1 MTRWTEGSALV
12 ITRLRTRL
20 SSIRHKGTTDGPTT
34 IETPSV
40 NTLAGATTTG
50 APFDEQSYLDA
61 NPDVAAAVTAG
72 AFESGEA
79 HWVMHGQ
86 CEGRLLGPPRSRTD
100 IVRESLNTDGR
111 GIELGPLD
119 QPIMAKREG
128 FNVSIV
134 DFMSTEDLRRHYG
147 KDENRGVNIPLIETV
162 DYVSGGE
169 SLVELIGEKEVF
181 DWVVASHVIEHMPDV
196 VTFLQDIEQLLVPGG
211 RLGLIIPD
219 KRCCFDFH
227 GELST
232 TGNVL
237 DAFTQ
242 KRTMPSPGQV
252 FDYFARTASL
262 EGAIAWIGKPTV
274 VPQLM
279 YSLDFASSSFRRSLE
294 GHSFDGEIHC
304 WRFTPES
311 FRLIISDLKAM
322 GLVRLGVVAEHD
334 TVGSEFFVTLGFVDD
349 EPDTHH
355 SRLDMIIDARGSDQ
369 PDPPHQQS
377 PHQELSQTVP
387 PADSTDRGP
396 SLQTRIGA
404 YARRLLQH

>member
-1 MTRWTEGSALV
+1 M

-20 SSIRHKGTTDGPTT
+20 FSVRHKGTTDGPTT
-34 IETPSV
+34 VETPSV
-40 NTLAGATTTG
+40 NTLVGATTTG
-50 APFDEQSYLDA
+50 EPFDEQSYLNA

-72 AFESGEA
+72 AFESGEV

-86 CEGRLLGPPRSRTD
+86 REGRLLRPLRPRTD
-100 IVRESLNTDGR
+100 IVRESLNTGGR

-134 DFMSTEDLRRHYG
+134 DFMGTDDLRRHYG
-147 KDENRGVNIPLIETV
+147 ADENRGVNTSLIETV

-169 SLVELIGEKEVF
+169 SLVELIGEKEAF

-227 GELST
+227 GELSS

-274 VPQLM
+274 EPQLM
-279 YSLDFASSSFRRSLE
+279 YSLDFASSGFQRSLE

-311 FRLIISDLKAM
+311 FRLIISDLRAM

-349 EPDTHH
+349 EPDTQH
-355 SRLDMIIDARGSDQ
+355 SRLDMIIDSRVSDRV
-369 PDPPHQQS
+369 DPS
-377 PHQELSQTVP
+377 KQE
-387 PADSTDRGP
+387 
-396 SLQTRIGA
+396 SLQRVSPQQALPQTNTPAANTTGSPPLRARIGA
-404 YARRLLQH
+404 FARRLWEH